1 MVAIWTELFSD
12 FSKFLIYLKSTL
24 GTGYVWI
31 YALILL
37 AVVIYTIVELR
48 RQVGEVEDK
57 RKNQLRERF
66 KRGEIS
72 REDYEAERKELEL

>member
-1 MVAIWTELFSD
+1 MAAIWTELFSS
-12 FSKFLIYLKSTL
+12 FSEFLIYLKTVT

-37 AVVIYTIVELR
+37 AIVIYTIVQLR
-48 RQVGEVEDK
+48 RQVGAAENK
-57 RKNQLRERF
+57 RKSQLKERF

-72 REDYEAERKELEL
+72 KEEFEAEKKELEL

>member
-1 MVAIWTELFSD
+1 MAAIWTNLFSS
-12 FSKFLIYLKSTL
+12 FSEFLISLKIFT

-48 RQVGEVEDK
+48 RQVGNAENK
-57 RKNQLRERF
+57 RKSQLKERF

-72 REDYEAERKELEL
+72 KEKYEAEKKELEL